1 MAAPEDLVVARVR
14 DVEDVIGWEIR
25 RGHFHAAI
33 DLAVQSKQTLSPQ
46 KVSSSSSSSQ
56 SSVVDSL
63 KACVTVRCMVGCMCV
78 QFKDLVTEYL
88 EHLMS
93 KGEYQ
98 QAAAECPRLLG
109 DDVEQWEM

>member
-1 MAAPEDLVVARVR
+1 M
-14 DVEDVIGWEIR
+14 DV
-25 RGHFHAAI
+25 
-33 DLAVQSKQTLSPQ
+33 
-46 KVSSSSSSSQ
+46 
-56 SSVVDSL
+56 
-63 KACVTVRCMVGCMCV
+63 CV